1 MARAAWLKHAGLSA
15 SERKRR
21 FRSMA
26 NVYAKSPGTRPE
38 GNVDTKRE
46 RVQVRRNYRHIE
58 VRPFAPNLG
67 AEVRGIDLA
76 NGLTTDQFDEVF

>member
-1 MARAAWLKHAGLSA
+1 
-15 SERKRR
+15 
-21 FRSMA
+21 MA

-58 VRPFAPNLG
+58 VRPYAPNL
-67 AEVRGIDLA
+67 
-76 NGLTTDQFDEVF
+76 